1 MCVNRLE
8 IKNAALRN
16 YWDGRYL
23 CQEAQIVIDGS
34 FLGDYINAAA
44 RNKKVSGLDNYDH
57 KLLALTFSP
66 GLDFEYCDRFMEK
79 ILAERRE
86 AVIPILLCD
95 GDMDFT
101 CLTVTAKMRFDES
114 YAYWDEIGHVTGDYW
129 SLDDRAYGILYTDS
143 YTDEDWQKYGDNIA
157 LEKVDSPK
165 WQDWIS
171 ENFQEEQYR
180 RLCNYY
186 YPFLQRKENIEVF
199 AEPHWKFRLSAYEKM
214 LDFFRSTENVCN
226 LHESCLPVL

>member
-23 CQEAQIVIDGS
+23 CHEAQIVIDGV
-34 FLGDYINAAA
+34 FLGDYINSAV
-44 RNKKVSGLDNYDH
+44 KKEKLQYNYDS
-57 KLLALTFSP
+57 KLLALTLSP

-79 ILAERRE
+79 ILAQRRE

-101 CLTVTAKMRFDES
+101 CTTVTVKMRFDES
-114 YAYWDEIGHVTGDYW
+114 YAYWDEIGFVTGRFA
-129 SLDDRAYGILYTDS
+129 DDRAYGILYTDS

-157 LEKVDSPK
+157 LEKVGSLK
-165 WQDWIS
+165 WRDWIG
-171 ENFQEEQYR
+171 ENFQEEHFR

-186 YPFLQRKENIEVF
+186 YPFLQHKENIEIFV
-199 AEPHWKFRLSAYEKM
+199 APHWKFPLSAYEKM
-214 LDFFRSTENVCN
+214 LDFFRSTEDIRD
-226 LHESCLPVL
+226 LHESCLPAL